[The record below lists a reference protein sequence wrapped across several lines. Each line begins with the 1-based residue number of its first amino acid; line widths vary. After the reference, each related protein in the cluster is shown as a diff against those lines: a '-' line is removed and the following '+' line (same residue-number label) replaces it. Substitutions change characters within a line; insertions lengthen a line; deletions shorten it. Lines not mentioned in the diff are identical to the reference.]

1 VTHSPKLGGGVVS
14 ILLCLPIPS
23 SELAAF
29 SFFFVKLNWRPDLL
43 GFFVSVPKLEPAAT
57 WSSSVT
63 SEQPLLCLIRFCLR
77 ILCVVMLAA
86 DFWYSS

>member
-1 VTHSPKLGGGVVS
+1 VVS

-29 SFFFVKLNWRPDLL
+29 SFFFKLSWHGDIL

-57 WSSSVT
+57 WSSSIT

-77 ILCVVMLAA
+77 ILCVVMLSG
-86 DFWYSS
+86 DFRYSF